1 MREYKFKVIERKDG
15 EIRGVEFFSPAG
27 RCIISIVKPKERK
40 KALQM
45 MMTISSDLDENE
57 RELVLRITQAIF
69 GNADDDN
76 VCFLNYDDEKRL
88 FFDVLKLKYPKAKPQ
103 AKHKRK

>member
-1 MREYKFKVIERKDG
+1 MRDYKFKVIERKDG

-27 RCIISIVKPKERK
+27 RCIINIVKPKERK

-57 RELVLRITQAIF
+57 RELVLRITQEIF
-69 GNADDDN
+69 EKSTD

-103 AKHKRK
+103 GKHKRK